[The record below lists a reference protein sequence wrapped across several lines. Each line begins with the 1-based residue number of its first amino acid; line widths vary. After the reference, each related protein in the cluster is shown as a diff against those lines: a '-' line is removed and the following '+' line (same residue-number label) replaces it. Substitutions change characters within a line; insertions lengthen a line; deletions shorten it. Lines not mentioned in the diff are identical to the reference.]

1 MRRLIFL
8 QIWLKW
14 ASDLLPRTS
23 HHKPQTSLSLPAG
36 FESGG
41 HGGSP
46 GLADEVHEHD
56 RHSRGFH
63 QSEGGTNLQFGVIGE
78 KQRLPAKSSFGMV
91 DYINAWKHPMSVH
104 PVGPEKLNVEPSSR
118 KLMAEHVFDH
128 VSVAVSDGRGYGLQE
143 LLRPHVTLSHAR
155 AAWTQLPTSL
165 AAVVIDEREHS

>member
-1 MRRLIFL
+1 MQGLIFL
-8 QIWLKW
+8 QTWIAW
-14 ASDLLPRTS
+14 ASELLPRS
-23 HHKPQTSLSLPAG
+23 SQLKSLTSLSRPGG

-46 GLADEVHEHD
+46 GLADEVYEHD
-56 RHSRGFH
+56 RQSRGFH

-128 VSVAVSDGRGYGLQE
+128 VSFAVSDGRGYVIQV

-155 AAWTQLPTSL
+155 AAWTRLPTSL